1 MKRAT
6 SKGALA
12 TREAHGALLELRAI
26 VEAAAERV
34 HAAEFEAVRSALAG
48 EETEAAQEPLQ
59 AAVDTLSS
67 PGFEAALSQARD
79 KMETALALH
88 RGAHN

>member
-34 HAAEFEAVRSALAG
+34 HAAEFEAVR
-48 EETEAAQEPLQ
+48 
-59 AAVDTLSS
+59 
-67 PGFEAALSQARD
+67 
-79 KMETALALH
+79 
-88 RGAHN
+88 